1 MQTTIVQQKYE
12 MFIKRRQSMPKVAK
26 VVIEWK
32 DDNMQYDYLISLD
45 DYWVND
51 LPYPYRKTE
60 IGNLTEEE
68 IFYHA
73 GNIQGLYDLISSNT
87 EDFTILDI
95 IDFY

>member
-1 MQTTIVQQKYE
+1 
-12 MFIKRRQSMPKVAK
+12 MPKVAK

-32 DDNMQYDYLISLD
+32 DDYMQYDYLISLD

-68 IFYHA
+68 I
-73 GNIQGLYDLISSNT
+73 
-87 EDFTILDI
+87 
-95 IDFY
+95 

>member
-1 MQTTIVQQKYE
+1 MQTTIVQQKYD
-12 MFIKRRQSMPKVAK
+12 MFIKRHISMPKVAK

-32 DDNMQYDYLISLD
+32 DDNMQHNYLISLD
-45 DYWVND
+45 GNWVDD

-68 IFYHA
+68 IFYHVV
-73 GNIQGLYDLISSNT
+73 NIQGLYDLISSNA
-87 EDFTILDI
+87 EDFKILDI

>member
-1 MQTTIVQQKYE
+1 MQTTIVQQKYD

-32 DDNMQYDYLISLD
+32 DDNMQHDYLISLD
-45 DYWVND
+45 DYWVDD

-60 IGNLTEEE
+60 IGNLTEEG
-68 IFYHA
+68 IFYHV
-73 GNIQGLYDLISSNT
+73 GNIQGLFNLISSNA
-87 EDFTILDI
+87 EDFRILDI